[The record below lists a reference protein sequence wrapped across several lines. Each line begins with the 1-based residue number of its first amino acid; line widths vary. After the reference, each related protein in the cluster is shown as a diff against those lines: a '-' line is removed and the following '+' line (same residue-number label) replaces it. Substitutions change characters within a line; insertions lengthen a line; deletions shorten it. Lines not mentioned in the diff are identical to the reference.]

1 MSLSKNALTP
11 LGLWFWFLRIIIH
24 IWIDI
29 QISFKNIVIFKSS
42 GIIWILPTKT
52 STMWGMGK
60 KNNPENKQKDPQF
73 TKGESQIIKMLQK

>member
-1 MSLSKNALTP
+1 M
-11 LGLWFWFLRIIIH
+11 
-24 IWIDI
+24 

-60 KNNPENKQKDPQF
+60 KNPINKQKDPQL